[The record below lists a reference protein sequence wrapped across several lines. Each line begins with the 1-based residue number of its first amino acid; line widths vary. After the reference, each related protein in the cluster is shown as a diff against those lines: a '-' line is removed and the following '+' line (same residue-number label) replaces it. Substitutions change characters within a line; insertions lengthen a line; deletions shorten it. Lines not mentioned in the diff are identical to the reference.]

1 MKSNFGLFQVE
12 PQTCRRSFGVKLGG
26 QNLKT
31 RFSPLHERYSK
42 AVDTWAL
49 FDSSHRPFLKMRMI
63 SIQKDSVCAVL
74 T

>member
-1 MKSNFGLFQVE
+1 MKSNFGLFQFEPKRVVE
-12 PQTCRRSFGVKLGG
+12 VLVSKLGG